1 MEKEFLRS
9 LSALD
14 LAAIYFSGGIPWKW
28 LLFLFRPPL
37 GAVLPDL
44 CAPRPATDRGPEAEE
59 GKGSV
64 QCACWL
70 CARTGSDGD
79 CQALPLHLVW
89 RLLLVYSVTYLVR
102 ESPQLSFP
110 TPARGRRP
118 LLFQRRPS
126 GLSPCRPGFLPI
138 ISFRRIVRLRTSRI
152 IEFYLLVN
160 CFCVFRYRY
169 FSPFPPSI
177 LTGGSRS
184 GGFVS

>member
-1 MEKEFLRS
+1 MVPKLTASNKPLGIDPETGFPGSLAGMEKEFLRS
-9 LSALD
+9 LSALG

-28 LLFLFRPPL
+28 LLFLFQPPS

-79 CQALPLHLVW
+79 CQALSLHLVW

-110 TPARGRRP
+110 IPARGRRP
-118 LLFQRRPS
+118 LLFS
-126 GLSPCRPGFLPI
+126 TSPI
-138 ISFRRIVRLRTSRI
+138 
-152 IEFYLLVN
+152 
-160 CFCVFRYRY
+160 
-169 FSPFPPSI
+169 
-177 LTGGSRS
+177 
-184 GGFVS
+184 GFVSVPTRVSFDHFFSADCPAAYLQDN